1 MFHKGKWCGTIKM
14 VPFIINAMYTLD
26 SEYLL
31 GTQYTPPFSLWLLHQ
46 WSCHTT
52 QQTIGMTRWLHLND
66 VCNST
71 RRRAFQNSKE
81 TVQKSLEESMRIS
94 GNQRNFRSISFTLF
108 GTAFNR
114 LEANVM
120 FSHLA
125 TKTGVKRNL
134 IAPNRLPPWPDPEL
148 HMYSTRNTSDLPE
161 VNIITNELPTPL
173 DDQVHDVIRCVQIQ

>member
-1 MFHKGKWCGTIKM
+1 MSAT
-14 VPFIINAMYTLD
+14 A
-26 SEYLL
+26 L
-31 GTQYTPPFSLWLLHQ
+31 G
-46 WSCHTT
+46 
-52 QQTIGMTRWLHLND
+52 GG
-66 VCNST
+66 
-71 RRRAFQNSKE
+71 AFQNSKE